1 MTIARPVAPVNTHT
15 WRHPIGVL
23 TPMGACAG
31 ILGNRTETR
40 LTGNWPAASIGLLMV
55 GRARGRPAF
64 GRIDARTYEEMSHL
78 LTGFELLA
86 QQLAARSS

>member
-55 GRARGRPAF
+55 VPT
-64 GRIDARTYEEMSHL
+64 ARTYEEMSHL
-78 LTGFELLA
+78 FTGYELLA
-86 QQLAARSS
+86 QQLAGRS